1 MPYYQNI
8 EVNKEQEMKENF
20 ADKKEQKEPKI
31 KVIGIG
37 QTGQFVTDYLADELE
52 NVEIFSLQCN
62 KEFLENSKLDNEHKV
77 LIGEDITHGMGTGG
91 NPKLGEKIAQSSE
104 NVIRKVLQGAD
115 SVIIVSGYSG
125 GLGSGATPFLTKIAK
140 EMDMLSIVFAV
151 MPTKYEGQ
159 RKNNFAREKL
169 QILVEEK
176 NTDAILNVSRENFIE
191 NMKDQ
196 QCSLL
201 DTFDLL
207 NKETA
212 KGIKNIVD
220 IFQKGLI
227 SVDYDSIKNFFENS
241 GFIGMGFCE
250 KTTDINEAIKET
262 LNYPM
267 LKGSLDYAEKLILNI
282 KCGENVSF
290 ATVHKISSEILENVD
305 KNVEVLVGYEAVDGF
320 SPDEFQIVIITA

>member
-8 EVNKEQEMKENF
+8 EVNKEQKMKENF

-31 KVIGIG
+31 KVVGIG

-52 NVEIFSLQCN
+52 NVEIFSLQCD
-62 KEFLENSKLDNEHKV
+62 KEILENSKLDNEHKV

-91 NPKLGEKIAQSSE
+91 YPNLGEQVAKSSE
-104 NVIRKVLQGAD
+104 NVIGKVLQGAD
-115 SVIIVSGYSG
+115 LVIVAAGYSG

-159 RKNNFAREKL
+159 RKNNIAREKL
-169 QILVEEK
+169 QILVDE
-176 NTDAILNVSRENFIE
+176 NNADAILNVSREKFLE
-191 NMKDQ
+191 DMKDN
-196 QCSLL
+196 QCTLM
-201 DTFDLL
+201 DFCDLL

-212 KGIKNIVD
+212 KRIKNIVD

-250 KTTDINEAIKET
+250 NTTDINEAIKET

-290 ATVHKISSEILENVD
+290 VTIHEISSRILENFD
-305 KNVEVLVGYEAVDGF
+305 ENAEVLLGCRAEDGF
-320 SPDEFQIVIITA
+320 SPDEVQIVLVTA